1 MDNGVKIEACQMSM
15 DLMGIQKDE
24 LIDGIEVVG
33 VATFIHASDDSNAT
47 LFI

>member
-1 MDNGVKIEACQMSM
+1 SM
-15 DLMGIQKDE
+15 DLMGIKREE
-24 LIDGIEVVG
+24 LIDNIDVVG